1 MDPNTP
7 GSLDEQ
13 VAELRSRVRLLEQAL
28 KTHGISLQT
37 ENAAPQLPPPS
48 PPPAA
53 QIPAVPEL
61 SQRVTVPRFGAPAS
75 ASHKNQASL
84 ESRIGSQW
92 FNRIGIL
99 AVLIGMA
106 WFLKLAI
113 DNHWIGP
120 LGRVLVGLIAGAG
133 LIVWSER
140 IRSRGYSGFSYS
152 LKALGSGILY
162 LSLWAAFSLFH
173 LIPAAVAFAAMIEL
187 TAFNG
192 SRAWM
197 QYADLLAVGAIAGC
211 LSTPLLVSTGANHEA
226 TLFSNLLLLDAGVL
240 IA

>member
-1 MDPNTP
+1 MDPNAT

-13 VAELRSRVRLLEQAL
+13 IADLRSRVRLLEEAF
-28 KTHGISLQT
+28 KTHGIVLRT
-37 ENAAPQLPPPS
+37 ENTAPQPAHPVAAATLPPAPPIAAPIGAAPPLPQ
-48 PPPAA
+48 A
-53 QIPAVPEL
+53 
-61 SQRVTVPRFGAPAS
+61 VTVPRFGSSAS
-75 ASHKNQASL
+75 ASHKDKGSL

-133 LIVWSER
+133 LVSWSER

-162 LSLWAAFSLFH
+162 LSLWASF
-173 LIPAAVAFAAMIEL
+173 
-187 TAFNG
+187 
-192 SRAWM
+192 
-197 QYADLLAVGAIAGC
+197 
-211 LSTPLLVSTGANHEA
+211 
-226 TLFSNLLLLDAGVL
+226 
-240 IA
+240 